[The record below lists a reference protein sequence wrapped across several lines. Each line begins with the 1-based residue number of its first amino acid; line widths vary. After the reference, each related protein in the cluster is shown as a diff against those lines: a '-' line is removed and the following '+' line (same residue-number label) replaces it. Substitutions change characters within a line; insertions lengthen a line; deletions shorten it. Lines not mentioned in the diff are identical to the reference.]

1 MDFMNGSRVRGTKLA
16 SIGIFAAGALASG
29 LISAETIFTVNGVD
43 VDSSVVDFYFESR
56 LAQQGGQATPEQ
68 REALMTEL
76 RDIYI
81 LSTQESAK
89 AIEAEPQVAAQIELQ
104 RLGVLAQA
112 VATDFFENT
121 EITEDEILAEYN
133 AQVELAPPLQYKARH
148 ILVESQG
155 EAVAVIDQL
164 NEGADFEELAKEKST
179 GPSGP
184 TGGDLGWFSPNQ
196 MVEPFSNTVQALED
210 GQCTSAP
217 TQTQFGWHVILREE
231 SRESEAPTLES
242 VRENINQVIQQRKFT
257 AHLDGLREAAN

>member
-1 MDFMNGSRVRGTKLA
+1 MKQNLK
-16 SIGIFAAGALASG
+16 
-29 LISAETIFTVNGVD
+29 
-43 VDSSVVDFYFESR
+43 
-56 LAQQGGQATPEQ
+56 
-68 REALMTEL
+68 
-76 RDIYI
+76 
-81 LSTQESAK
+81 
-89 AIEAEPQVAAQIELQ
+89 VAAQIELQ

-112 VATDFFENT
+112 VASNFFENT

-196 MVEPFSNTVQALED
+196 MVEPFSNAVQALED
-210 GQCTSAP
+210 GQYTSAP

-231 SRESEAPTLES
+231 SRESEAPTLDS